1 MQVWTKEHDLL
12 LCREVLS
19 INPYSAKRNCN
30 ERSRLLERISA
41 NFNSTSGVHF
51 SITKRSVRDHTS
63 VLIKKYKKKIKDEE
77 KASGINPQPT
87 ELDQALEEILET
99 EEVAENEQD
108 VDGGKRKEKEEADK
122 HKAENMR
129 RIAMEKLGETAKESH

>member
-1 MQVWTKEHDLL
+1 MFIFSSQSDLYAIIL
-12 LCREVLS
+12 QL
-19 INPYSAKRNCN
+19 
-30 ERSRLLERISA
+30 
-41 NFNSTSGVHF
+41 T
-51 SITKRSVRDHTS
+51 
-63 VLIKKYKKKIKDEE
+63 KKYKKKIKDEE

-87 ELDQALEEILET
+87 ELDQVLEEILEM

-129 RIAMEKLGETAKESH
+129 RKRVKLVLAKRGGEVEMRPLNLFERKAMVRKLSGKKNWSSNVNNKK